1 MPSKKTV
8 PIGEPEEITVEEVK
22 ETLLAEAIEE
32 LNVVEPKVVVAT
44 ESVPKRYIANLYWE
58 LEPHAKDIFC
68 GSYIFWESTNII
80 NWEALN
86 PKYSTDLE
94 LLSQSDILVTKEGRS
109 YLISRWE
116 TPKEWLI
123 NLPFATLGDRYI
135 CKNIVELYET
145 E

>member
-1 MPSKKTV
+1 MPRKKQDGIKKDTELEETV
-8 PIGEPEEITVEEVK
+8 DTLHVEELMEMVPP
-22 ETLLAEAIEE
+22 
-32 LNVVEPKVVVAT
+32 EPSVGVT
-44 ESVPKRYIANLYWE
+44 DNVPKRYIANLYWA

-68 GSYIFWESTNII
+68 GSYVFWESTNTIT
-80 NWEALN
+80 WEALH

-94 LLSQSDILVTKEGRS
+94 LLSESDSLVTKEGRS

-123 NLPFATLGDRYI
+123 NLPFATLGERYI
-135 CKNIVELYET
+135 CKDVVELYEI